1 MSMNKIGLI
10 IRREYMTRI
19 RNKTFLISTFLL
31 PVVIVLFV
39 AGTIV
44 IAIKG
49 KSNHRI
55 AVSDQN
61 GYFKDYLKSDSSLYF
76 DFSPA
81 IDSLNYAEKNCSAVL
96 IIPELKEGQKTIYRL
111 KYKKQL
117 GLANIDDLEKR
128 INAAITDH
136 LIFTKTNIT
145 RSRLDSIRTASDIA
159 ELKSFSDEGN
169 KSEASSQGLSYAV
182 GYVCG
187 FLIYL
192 LTFIYGAMVMRGVS
206 EEKTSRVAE
215 VIVSS
220 VKPFPLMLGKIIGI
234 GAVGLTQFFLWI
246 LLFVV
251 LALVAQTFI
260 PHDTLMEMQKIQQ
273 ANAMGNGQSA
283 QASEA
288 AKSILSIQQSIQHTN
303 WLLIIGC
310 FVYYFV
316 GGYLFYASLFAAIGS
331 VVNEDPQ
338 EAQSLLLPISMPIIF
353 SFIIMSVAIQD
364 PGGSLAVWSSMVP
377 FSSPIVMMARI
388 PYGVPTTVPY
398 WQLLLSMALL
408 AGGFLFTTWMAGR
421 IYRTGILLYGKKPS
435 WKTMWKWAFNK
446 A

>member
-1 MSMNKIGLI
+1 MNKIGLI
-10 IRREYMTRI
+10 IRREYLTRI

-31 PVVIVLFV
+31 PLVIVLFV
-39 AGTIV
+39 AGTV
-44 IAIKG
+44 VLAIKG
-49 KSNHRI
+49 KTNHHI
-55 AVSDQN
+55 AISDQN
-61 GYFKDYLKSDSSLYF
+61 GYFKEYLKSDSSLYF
-76 DFSPA
+76 DFSPG
-81 IDSLNYAEKNCSAVL
+81 IDTLNYAEKNCSAVL

-117 GLANIDDLEKR
+117 GLGNIDDLEKR
-128 INAAITDH
+128 INSAITDH
-136 LIFTKTNIT
+136 LIYTKTNIS
-145 RSRLDSIRTASDIA
+145 RSRLDSIRAASDIA
-159 ELKSFSDEGN
+159 ELQTFSDEGK
-169 KSEASSQGLSYAV
+169 KSEASSQGLSYAI

-246 LLFVV
+246 GLFLV
-251 LALVAQTFI
+251 LAMIAQAFI
-260 PHDTLMEMQKIQQ
+260 PHELLLEMNNIQK
-273 ANAMGNGQSA
+273 ANAMGNV
-283 QASEA
+283 QAVQTSEA
-288 AKSILSIQQSIQHTN
+288 ARQIFSIKQSIQHTN
-303 WLLIIGC
+303 WLLIIGS
-310 FVYYFV
+310 FVYYFI

-353 SFIIMSVAIQD
+353 SFIVMSVAIQD
-364 PGGSLAVWSSMVP
+364 PGGSLAIWASLIP

-398 WQLLLSMALL
+398 WQLLLSMVLL
-408 AGGFLFTTWMAGR
+408 AGGFLFTTWIAGR

-435 WKTMWKWAFNK
+435 WKTMWKWAFNNY
-446 A
+446 

>member
-1 MSMNKIGLI
+1 MKKIGLI
-10 IRREYMTRI
+10 IRREYLTRI

-31 PVVIVLFV
+31 PVVIILFIG
-39 AGTIV
+39 GTV
-44 IAIKG
+44 FLAIKG
-49 KSNHRI
+49 KTNHRI
-55 AVSDQN
+55 AVLDQN

-76 DFSPA
+76 DFSPS
-81 IDSLNYAEKNCSAVL
+81 IDTLNYAERNCSAIL
-96 IIPELKEGQKTIYRL
+96 IIPPLQEGQKTVYQL

-128 INAAITDH
+128 INLAITDH
-136 LIFTKTNIT
+136 LIYTKTNIT
-145 RSRLDSIRTASDIA
+145 RGRMDSIRRESDMA
-159 ELKSFSDEGN
+159 ELQTFSDEGK

-234 GAVGLTQFFLWI
+234 GAVGLTQFLLWI
-246 LLFVV
+246 GLFTV
-251 LALVAQTFI
+251 LGIAAQALI
-260 PHDTLMEMQKIQQ
+260 PHDTLMEINNIQQ
-273 ANAMGNGQSA
+273 ANAMGNAQSV
-283 QASEA
+283 QTSEA
-288 AKSILSIQQSIQHTN
+288 ARQIFAIRQSIMHTN
-303 WLLIIGC
+303 WLLIIGS
-310 FVYYFV
+310 FIYYFI

-338 EAQSLLLPISMPIIF
+338 EAQSLLLPITMPIIF

-364 PGGSLAVWSSMVP
+364 PGGSLAVWGSLIP

-398 WQLLLSMALL
+398 WQLLLSMSLL
-408 AGGFLFTTWMAGR
+408 AGGFLFTTWVAGR

-435 WKTMWKWAFNK
+435 WKTMWNWAFK
-446 A
+446 MH

>member
-1 MSMNKIGLI
+1 MNKIGLI

-39 AGTIV
+39 AATIV
-44 IAIKG
+44 LAIKG
-49 KSNHRI
+49 KTNHRV
-55 AVSDQN
+55 AVADQN
-61 GYFKDYLKSDSSLYF
+61 GYFKEYLKSDSSLFF
-76 DFSPA
+76 DFSPS
-81 IDSLNYAEKNCSAVL
+81 IDTLNYAEKNCSAVL

-128 INAAITDH
+128 INSAITDH
-136 LIFTKTNIT
+136 LIYTKTNIT
-145 RSRLDSIRTASDIA
+145 RNRLDSIRAASDIA
-159 ELKSFSDEGN
+159 ELQTFSDEGK
-169 KSEASSQGLSYAV
+169 KSEASSQGLSYAI

-246 LLFVV
+246 GLFMA
-251 LALVAQTFI
+251 LALVAQAFI
-260 PHDTLMEMQKIQQ
+260 PHDLLVEMNNIQQ
-273 ANAMGNGQSA
+273 ANAMGNA
-283 QASEA
+283 QAVRTSEA
-288 AKSILSIQQSIQHTN
+288 ARQIFTIKQSIEHTN
-303 WLLIIGC
+303 WLLIFGC
-310 FVYYFV
+310 FVYYFI

-338 EAQSLLLPISMPIIF
+338 EAQSLLLPITMPIIF

-364 PGGSLAVWSSMVP
+364 PGGSLAVWSSMIP

-408 AGGFLFTTWMAGR
+408 AGGFLFTVWMAGK

-435 WKTMWKWAFNK
+435 WKTMWKWAFQK

>member
-1 MSMNKIGLI
+1 MNKIGLI

-49 KSNHRI
+49 KSNHHI

-76 DFSPA
+76 DFSPG
-81 IDSLNYAEKNCSAVL
+81 IDTLNYAEKNCSAVL

-117 GLANIDDLEKR
+117 GLANVGDLENR
-128 INAAITDH
+128 VNGAITDH
-136 LIFTKTNIT
+136 LIYTKTNIT
-145 RSRLDSIRTASDIA
+145 RSRLDSIRASSDIA
-159 ELKSFSDEGN
+159 ELKTFSDEGK

-246 LLFVV
+246 GLFVV
-251 LALVAQTFI
+251 LALVAQSFI

-273 ANAMGNGQSA
+273 ANAMGNGRLHRP
-283 QASEA
+283 
-288 AKSILSIQQSIQHTN
+288 AKPHVRSLPYKQSIQHTN

-310 FVYYFV
+310 FVYYFI

-364 PGGSLAVWSSMVP
+364 PGGSLAVWSSMIP
-377 FSSPIVMMARI
+377 FQFTHCDDGANSLWCTDYCS
-388 PYGVPTTVPY
+388 
-398 WQLLLSMALL
+398 LL
-408 AGGFLFTTWMAGR
+408 ATFIEYGIAGR
-421 IYRTGILLYGKKPS
+421 RIFIYHLDGGK
-435 WKTMWKWAFNK
+435 NL
-446 A
+446 